1 MPGEGQKEERQN
13 DKTMGDSAMNR
24 DGSRMQ
30 EKSRKMAMG
39 AGSRRR
45 HNSRVRRTAA
55 ALFLIP
61 LLTACS
67 SGAASVT
74 TDATEAESA
83 STEATALPSHLESG
97 ESVVADG
104 GNYYTDGTIDTGKT
118 IDWAAV
124 KSQTPDAVA
133 WLYVPDTDID
143 CAISSAESD
152 TGAWLDPGNNASF
165 TDPQTIFHGSTKE
178 GAALSGIM
186 DYGDSQFFSDHPDL
200 YVYTE
205 DGQVMTFRVFASY
218 EEQDQDLLV
227 TYNCYDYDTFQS
239 YVDGIF
245 TMRSMTANI
254 DASMQTDV
262 LNNWQILTIQAKEDG
277 ESGQDFLLQATLT
290 ATGTAKAGADGQ

>member
-1 MPGEGQKEERQN
+1 
-13 DKTMGDSAMNR
+13 MNR

-39 AGSRRR
+39 AGHRRR
-45 HNSRVRRTAA
+45 QDSRARRAAA

-67 SGAASVT
+67 SGETSVT
-74 TDATEAESA
+74 TGTTEAESA
-83 STEATALPSHLESG
+83 STEATALPSHLENG

-124 KSQTPDAVA
+124 KSKTPDAVA

-178 GAALSGIM
+178 GAVLSGIM

-245 TMRSMTANI
+245 SMRSMTANI
-254 DASMQTDV
+254 DASMQANV
-262 LNNWQILTIQAKEDG
+262 LNNWQILTIQAEEDG
-277 ESGQDFLLQATLT
+277 AGGQDFLLQASLT
-290 ATGTAKAGADGQ
+290 ATGTVKENGGDKQ

>member
-1 MPGEGQKEERQN
+1 
-13 DKTMGDSAMNR
+13 MNR

-45 HNSRVRRTAA
+45 HNSRVRRAAA

-74 TDATEAESA
+74 TGAAEAESA
-83 STEATALPSHLESG
+83 STETTALPSHLESG